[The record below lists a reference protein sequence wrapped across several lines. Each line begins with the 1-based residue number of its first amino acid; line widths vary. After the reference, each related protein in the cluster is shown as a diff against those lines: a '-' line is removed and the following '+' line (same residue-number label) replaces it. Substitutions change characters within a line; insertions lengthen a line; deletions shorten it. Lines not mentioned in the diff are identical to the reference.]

1 MTDADA
7 LRLFETSDLHTL
19 ASLADGIRAVQHG
32 TKVFYNRNRHIDYS
46 NICTSNCS
54 FCAFSRLPGKTEGA
68 WDWTHEEIVQKA
80 LDTCALGGV
89 SELHVVGGVERTQPS
104 AVLTGGTHPL
114 CTPDVKGT
122 GTSQKSQGITE
133 LHVVG
138 GLHPSHPLGWY
149 EKMLRLLKQA
159 LPGVHLKAF
168 TAVEIHAF
176 SQRFG
181 MTHEDVLK
189 RLIAAGLNSM
199 PGGGAEIFHPDVR
212 KRICP
217 NKADA
222 DQWLSVHRIA
232 HKLGLKTNATMLYG
246 HVETYAH
253 RVDHLRRLRELQDET
268 GGFQAFVPL
277 VFHPDHTALDQ
288 YAKPSGVEDLRT
300 FAVSRLYLDN
310 IPHLKAY
317 WVTLGVKL
325 AQVALSFGV
334 DDLDGTVMEETI
346 HHMAGS
352 NTPQTLGV
360 EDLRRLILEVGRT
373 PVERDS
379 LYRPI
384 VSNAEP
390 RGKQP

>member
-1 MTDADA
+1 
-7 LRLFETSDLHTL
+7 
-19 ASLADGIRAVQHG
+19 
-32 TKVFYNRNRHIDYS
+32 
-46 NICTSNCS
+46 
-54 FCAFSRLPGKTEGA
+54 
-68 WDWTHEEIVQKA
+68 
-80 LDTCALGGV
+80 
-89 SELHVVGGVERTQPS
+89 
-104 AVLTGGTHPL
+104 
-114 CTPDVKGT
+114 
-122 GTSQKSQGITE
+122 
-133 LHVVG
+133 
-138 GLHPSHPLGWY
+138 
-149 EKMLRLLKQA
+149 MLRLLKQA
-159 LPGVHLKAF
+159 LPEVHLKAF

-189 RLIAAGLNSM
+189 RLIAAGLDSM

-222 DQWLSVHRIA
+222 NQWLSVHRTA

-300 FAVSRLYLDN
+300 FAISRLYLDN

-384 VSNAEP
+384 VSNDEP

>member
-1 MTDADA
+1 MPFLKAQREASPIRDIVERIASGQRLTDADA
-7 LRLFETSDLHTL
+7 LRLFETADLHTL
-19 ASLADGIRAVQHG
+19 ASLADGVRAAKHG
-32 TKVFYNRNRHIDYS
+32 NQVFYNRNRHIDYS

-80 LDTCALGGV
+80 MDTCALGGV
-89 SELHVVGGVERTQPS
+89 
-104 AVLTGGTHPL
+104 
-114 CTPDVKGT
+114 
-122 GTSQKSQGITE
+122 TE
-133 LHVVG
+133 IHIVG
-138 GLHPSHPLGWY
+138 GLHPSHPMEWY
-149 EKMLRLLKQA
+149 EEMLRLVKKA
-159 LPGVHLKAF
+159 IPFVHIKAF

-176 SQRFG
+176 SQRFS
-181 MTHEDVLK
+181 MAHEDVLK
-189 RLIAAGLNSM
+189 SLIAAGLDSM

-212 KRICP
+212 KRTCP

-222 DQWLSVHRIA
+222 DQWLSVHRTA

-246 HVETYAH
+246 HVETYTH

-268 GGFQAFVPL
+268 DGFQAFVPL
-277 VFHPDHTALDQ
+277 VFHPDHTALDSC
-288 YAKPSGVEDLRT
+288 AKPSGVEDLRT
-300 FAVSRLYLDN
+300 FAISRLYLDN

-360 EDLRRLILEVGRT
+360 DDLRRLILEVGRI

-384 VSNAEP
+384 AFNAAP
-390 RGKQP
+390 GGNLS